1 MQPNNSY
8 FREILLSN
16 KLNDKTFFALKD
28 DVNMDP

>member
-16 KLNDKTFFALKD
+16 KFNDKTFLALKD